1 MRKAGAKTTT
11 TATQDV
17 SKICGN
23 ISETNFCKAPTE
35 AKTQSC
41 RQLCDQNS
49 GYGALRCYNLSGG
62 CPGANGNNCYPY
74 HVWTGTPNGSNYY
87 SPNLQNGTLYP
98 TNNNLPTNAFTVRCV
113 LDLNLTPCNKYKTGK
128 KLTHTTAFCAKIKAM
143 RINKYIAQTGIAS
156 RRKADEL
163 IQAGRVKVNGEVVT
177 MLGFE
182 IRRKDKVYVDDKLV
196 RGKNFEY
203 FRFYKP
209 AGYITTASDEKGRK
223 TIYDL
228 LPDTMQSMK
237 PVGRLDKDSS
247 GLIILTNDG
256 DLIYDLTHPS
266 IKVSKV
272 YRVTVDA
279 KLTKADLETLA
290 KGIEIEK
297 GKVAYAD
304 VELLEATNK
313 ESLLEMTL
321 YQGMNRQIRRM
332 IEFLG
337 HNVVSLKRIRHAT
350 IELTGLKKGQFK
362 PLKPKQI
369 KELRTYIEKI
379 VNKEED
385 NA

>member
-1 MRKAGAKTTT
+1 
-11 TATQDV
+11 
-17 SKICGN
+17 
-23 ISETNFCKAPTE
+23 
-35 AKTQSC
+35 
-41 RQLCDQNS
+41 
-49 GYGALRCYNLSGG
+49 
-62 CPGANGNNCYPY
+62 
-74 HVWTGTPNGSNYY
+74 
-87 SPNLQNGTLYP
+87 
-98 TNNNLPTNAFTVRCV
+98 
-113 LDLNLTPCNKYKTGK
+113 
-128 KLTHTTAFCAKIKAM
+128 M
-143 RINKYIAQTGIAS
+143 RINKYIAQSGIAS

-163 IQAGRVKVNGEVVT
+163 IEAGRVKVNGEVVT

-182 IRRKDKVYVDDKLV
+182 IRRKDKVTVDDKLV
-196 RGKNFEY
+196 FCKNYEY

-209 AGYITTASDEKGRK
+209 AGYITTTSDEKGRK
-223 TIYDL
+223 TIYNL
-228 LPDTMQSMK
+228 LPDSMRAMK

-272 YRVTVDA
+272 YRVTVDS
-279 KLTKADLETLA
+279 KLTNAELETLA

-297 GKVAYAD
+297 GKIAYAD

-321 YQGMNRQIRRM
+321 YQGMNRQIRKM

-337 HNVVSLKRIRHAT
+337 HNVISLKRIRHAT

-362 PLKPKQI
+362 PLKPKQV

-379 VNKEED
+379 VNIKEED

>member
-1 MRKAGAKTTT
+1 
-11 TATQDV
+11 
-17 SKICGN
+17 
-23 ISETNFCKAPTE
+23 
-35 AKTQSC
+35 
-41 RQLCDQNS
+41 
-49 GYGALRCYNLSGG
+49 
-62 CPGANGNNCYPY
+62 
-74 HVWTGTPNGSNYY
+74 
-87 SPNLQNGTLYP
+87 
-98 TNNNLPTNAFTVRCV
+98 
-113 LDLNLTPCNKYKTGK
+113 
-128 KLTHTTAFCAKIKAM
+128 M
-143 RINKYIAQTGIAS
+143 RINKYIAQSGIAS

-163 IQAGRVKVNGEVVT
+163 IEAGRVKVNGEVVT

-182 IRRKDKVYVDDKLV
+182 IRRKDKVTVDDKLV
-196 RGKNFEY
+196 FCKNYEY

-209 AGYITTASDEKGRK
+209 AGYITTTSDEKGRK
-223 TIYDL
+223 TIYNL
-228 LPDTMQSMK
+228 LPDSMRAMK

-272 YRVTVDA
+272 YRVTVDS
-279 KLTKADLETLA
+279 KLTKAELETLA

-297 GKVAYAD
+297 GKIAYAD

-321 YQGMNRQIRRM
+321 YQGMNRQIRKM

-337 HNVVSLKRIRHAT
+337 HNVISLKRIRHAT

-362 PLKPKQI
+362 PLKPKQV

-379 VNKEED
+379 VNIKEED